1 MYALK
6 NMPNLNE
13 LPDILDAEV
22 FKKMFDLA
30 KIAKL
35 TAEQQTDYYKSLHDM
50 NIMKIQFGKM
60 ESTITEQ
67 GKTITVLT
75 QEIAE
80 RDAKLAE
87 KNAKIAAQAAKLAE
101 YERKYGTLSGTTAR
115 SSKVSAR
122 NV

>member
-1 MYALK
+1 MAAQK
-6 NMPNLNE
+6 N
-13 LPDILDAEV
+13 
-22 FKKMFDLA
+22 
-30 KIAKL
+30 
-35 TAEQQTDYYKSLHDM
+35 YKSLHDM

-87 KNAKIAAQAAKLAE
+87 RDAIIAE
-101 YERKYGTLSGTTAR
+101 YERRLGLSATTVTKPTR
-115 SSKVSAR
+115 SSKVR
-122 NV
+122 THNV